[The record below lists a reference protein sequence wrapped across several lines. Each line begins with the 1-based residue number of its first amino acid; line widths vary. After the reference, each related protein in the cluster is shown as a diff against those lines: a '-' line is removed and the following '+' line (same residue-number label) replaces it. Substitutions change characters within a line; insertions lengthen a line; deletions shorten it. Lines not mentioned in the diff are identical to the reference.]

1 MAAQSQKTLRK
12 HRTTMNI
19 RADRKPPTPGLSL
32 QNWLT
37 PPVNRVA
44 FRNVRDVL
52 AVAEIA
58 NDAEN
63 IRPLVS
69 APVDEARLNFMDR
82 ERDVWTIHRF
92 LEASNTDGMIVLL
105 DGRIAFEW
113 YTPGQ
118 SASDEHLIFSVTKSV
133 VGSLAGIL
141 VQRGQLNPD
150 SPVAQYVPEI
160 SGSGYDGAQV
170 RDLLDMTVSL
180 DFEEAYLT
188 PDGPFAR
195 YRQATGWHE
204 TPAGGAALDMHS
216 FLRGIRPGTLPHH
229 ERFDYL
235 SPNSDLLGWVC
246 ERAGGLPLATLISV
260 LIWKPMGAE
269 AGASI
274 TLDRSGAPR
283 AAGGL
288 GCTLRDMARFGECM
302 RACGAIGGHSVIPCD
317 WVNDIRN
324 GGSKDAWS
332 RGALAD
338 WIPGGSYRNQW
349 WITHDEIGAYFA
361 SGIYGQ
367 WIYICPTQGVTIVRQ
382 ASPAVGPADKAR
394 FRFELE
400 AFDSIARSVEGHSH
414 IARL

>member
-1 MAAQSQKTLRK
+1 MNTRAGRK
-12 HRTTMNI
+12 RPLPELNI
-19 RADRKPPTPGLSL
+19 

-37 PPVNRVA
+37 PPVNRLA
-44 FRNVRDVL
+44 FRNVREVL

-58 NDAEN
+58 NDEAN
-63 IRPLVS
+63 IRPLES
-69 APVDEARLNFMDR
+69 APVDDARLSFMDR
-82 ERDVWTIHRF
+82 EREVWTIRRF
-92 LEASNTDGMIVLL
+92 LEETNTDGMIVLL

-118 SASDEHLIFSVTKSV
+118 DPSDEHLIFSVTKSV

-141 VQRGQLNPD
+141 VQRGQLEPD
-150 SPVAQYVPEI
+150 LPIAQYVPEI
-160 SGSGYDGAQV
+160 SGNGYKGAQV

-188 PDGPFAR
+188 PDSPFAR

-204 TPAGGAALDMHS
+204 TPAGEAVLDTHS
-216 FLRGIRPGTLPHH
+216 FLREIRPGTIPHGQ
-229 ERFDYL
+229 RFDYL

-246 ERAGGLPLATLISV
+246 ERAGGLPLAKLISE

-269 AGASI
+269 SGASI

-283 AAGGL
+283 AAGGF

-302 RACGAIGGHSVIPCD
+302 RACGAVGGHPVIPCD
-317 WVNDIRN
+317 WVSDIRN
-324 GGSKDAWS
+324 GGNTDAWN
-332 RGALAD
+332 RGAMAD
-338 WIPGGSYRNQW
+338 WIPGGCYRNQW
-349 WITHDEIGAYFA
+349 WITNDELGAYFA
-361 SGIYGQ
+361 AGIYGQ
-367 WIYICPTQGVTIVRQ
+367 WIYICPTHGVVIVRQ

-414 IARL
+414 ISRL